1 MTTLEIDNVDKPIK
15 ESPGAQL
22 SAIRL
27 AKGLDVEYIAE
38 KLHLRAKLIRLLEA
52 DDYANMPDPVFI
64 KGYLRA
70 YAKLLNA
77 NPEPFLEIFN
87 RNFLVERKT
96 EKALW
101 QPQRDTCHAE
111 RSLRWLTLS
120 FGLVVLVSVAVWW
133 YKSQENQNLF
143 SVALNTIQEKEK
155 NKNDHE
161 EVDIRLTDLSKMRSL
176 LTSETPYSSLE
187 NKSD

>member
-1 MTTLEIDNVDKPIK
+1 MTTLVMDNAEKPIK

-22 SAIRL
+22 SALRE
-27 AKGLDVEYIAE
+27 AKGLDIEHIAE
-38 KLHLRAKLIRLLEA
+38 KLHLRTKLIRLLEA

-120 FGLVVLVSVAVWW
+120 FGLVVLVAVAVWW
-133 YKSQENQNLF
+133 YKSQDNQNLF
-143 SVALNTIQEKEK
+143 TVALNTIQEK

-161 EVDIRLTDLSKMRSL
+161 DVDIRLTDLSKMRSL
-176 LTSETPYSSLE
+176 LTAETPYSSLE

>member
-1 MTTLEIDNVDKPIK
+1 MTTLELDNVDKSIK

-22 SAIRL
+22 SAIRE
-27 AKGLDVEYIAE
+27 AKGLGVDYIAG
-38 KLHLRAKLIRLLEA
+38 KLHLRTKLIRLLEA

-111 RSLRWLTLS
+111 RSLRWITLT
-120 FGLVVLVSVAVWW
+120 FGLVVLASVAIWW
-133 YKSQENQNLF
+133 YKSQDNQNLF
-143 SVALNTIQEKEK
+143 TVALNTIQEK
-155 NKNDHE
+155 NKNEHD